1 MARVPV
7 YTGGVEARALPG
19 QRQQAQRQDD
29 GLGEGL
35 QSLGQGLQQLAKGR
49 QIYLDK
55 VDEAT
60 VADLDSAFANDVR
73 QIERTFTSAQGKNAV
88 DIAADTQ
95 KAWAE
100 TRASYLSRANNP
112 TQAALLNRV
121 LDQRAARWSSQY
133 DTHLTRQADTWQTE
147 AFKSRIATMSVDV
160 ADLPVGSVERT
171 EAVVALGA
179 VLDEEARRKGWDPAT
194 RKAEGMVAFSG
205 IHENTIGALVAGGDV
220 ETAREYLDAN
230 RENILPDA
238 RVQIENKVNDAYLDF
253 TVDREIRGG
262 FTVDETPEVS
272 VSSED
277 GAPQTVRMAQPVNAR
292 IGSRYGPRRSP
303 GGVGSSNH
311 RGVDYP
317 VPVNTP
323 VSAALPGIVRVKN
336 DPDGYGTYVVVDHGN
351 GLETRYA
358 HLNRVNVQ
366 DGQRVEQGDT
376 IALSGGARGSAG
388 AGNSQGA
395 HLHYE
400 VRRNGAA
407 VDPQT
412 LTGREVTV
420 AGARVSSA
428 PSGMPTTIDDVREW
442 AERRTAAL
450 GGDWR
455 MRQRLEQAGMAEV
468 SRTRAAR
475 ADREGEAAREL
486 ERYLPGGDN
495 EATGPDGV
503 PRAIWDRASPAERR
517 QARNAWEA
525 ELKARQGDEDGVDRI
540 AGNTLFLTLAD
551 EAAVDPDTF
560 MARGDLSQY
569 RGMVTEGQYQSLRAQ
584 RRALATGGGEAKDA
598 LAGLDGVIKSYAR
611 QAGIQTGDNPDP
623 EDAERMATLRTT
635 LLQSVEGYRSR
646 TGQWPE
652 QERVIGMLR
661 LLVAPARDG
670 SRRGALFE
678 TGGATQNL
686 VVPRSDRSQIIR
698 ELRAGPNPILNP
710 TEDQIRL
717 AYRQRL
723 TLRR

>member
-1 MARVPV
+1 MATVPV
-7 YTGGVEARALPG
+7 ARSTETLAPLPN
-19 QRQQAQRQDD
+19 QRQQVQRQDS

-35 QSLGQGLQQLAKGR
+35 QSLGQGLQQFAKGR

-60 VADLDSAFANDVR
+60 VADLDSSFANDVR
-73 QIERTFTSAQGKNAV
+73 QIERTFTAAQGKNAV

-95 KAWAE
+95 SAWAK

-112 TQAALLNRV
+112 AQAAMLNRV
-121 LDQRAARWSSQY
+121 LDQRAARWSGQY
-133 DTHLTRQADTWQTE
+133 DSHLTTQADTWQTQ
-147 AFKSRIATMSVDV
+147 AFKGRIATMSVDV
-160 ADLPVGSVERT
+160 ADLPVGSVERGD
-171 EAVVALGA
+171 AMIALGA
-179 VLDEEARRKGWDPAT
+179 VLDSEAARKGWDPAT
-194 RKAEGMVAFSG
+194 RKSEGATVFSG
-205 IHENTIGALVAGGDV
+205 IHENTIGALVAGG
-220 ETAREYLDAN
+220 EIEAAKEYLDAN
-230 RENILPDA
+230 RDNIMPEV
-238 RVQIENKVNDAYLDF
+238 RNQIEAKVTDAYLDF
-253 TVDREIRGG
+253 TVDREVRGN
-262 FTVDETPEVS
+262 FMVDEAPEVT
-272 VSSED
+272 VKDEG
-277 GAPQTVRMAQPVNAR
+277 GAPQTLRLAQPVSAR

-317 VPVNTP
+317 VPVHTP
-323 VSAALPGIVRVKN
+323 VAAALPGVVRVKN
-336 DPDGYGTYVVVDHGN
+336 DPNGYGTYVVVEHGD

-358 HLNRVNVQ
+358 HLSRVNVQ

-376 IALSGGARGSAG
+376 LALSGGERGAQG
-388 AGNSQGA
+388 AGNSQGP

-400 VRRNGAA
+400 VRRNGVA
-407 VDPQT
+407 VNPEEA
-412 LTGREVTV
+412 TGQAVTV
-420 AGARVSSA
+420 SGAAASA
-428 PSGMPTTIDDVREW
+428 PARGLPTTVDDVRDW
-442 AERRTAAL
+442 AAKRTEEL

-455 MRQRLEQAGMAEV
+455 MRQRLEAAGMSEV
-468 SRTRAAR
+468 SRTRTAR
-475 ADREGEAAREL
+475 ADREGEAARLL
-486 ERYLPGGDN
+486 EAYLPGGDK
-495 EATGPDGV
+495 EATGPDAV
-503 PRAIWDRASPAERR
+503 PREVWDAASPAERR

-525 ELKARQGDEDGVDRI
+525 DLKAKQGDETESDRI
-540 AGNTLFLTLAD
+540 AGNTLFLTLGD

-569 RGMVTEGQYQSLRAQ
+569 RGMMTEGQYQSLRAQ

-598 LAGLDGVIKSYAR
+598 LAGLDNVIKSYAR
-611 QAGIQTGDNPDP
+611 QAGIDTGANPDP

-635 LLQSVEGYRSR
+635 LQQSVDGYRSR

-661 LLVAPARDG
+661 LLVAPARAG
-670 SRRGALFE
+670 RREGPLFE

-686 VVPRSDRSQIIR
+686 VVPRSDRGQIIR
-698 ELRAGPNPILNP
+698 ELRSGPNPILNP